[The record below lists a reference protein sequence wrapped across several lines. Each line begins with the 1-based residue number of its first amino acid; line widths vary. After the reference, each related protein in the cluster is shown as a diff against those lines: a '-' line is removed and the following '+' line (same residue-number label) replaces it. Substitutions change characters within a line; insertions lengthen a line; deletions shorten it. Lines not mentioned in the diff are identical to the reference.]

1 LADANHALGA
11 MRSVIVCHYEYFAHS
26 SRFFLGGDSRE
37 NHDGARQNDSAT
49 SNSNLKTQNF
59 SGWEEPQAGVDVD
72 WWFLPLFNYLLSSYI
87 LQQFVAVTLDIG
99 PSIREVSVDKPPRQ
113 GRLDRGRGMV
123 DTKENHSASQTRTLT
138 QLDSLPSMLFPLLLC
153 SFPDIQLQ

>member
-1 LADANHALGA
+1 MTEHGKTTRQPAIVISRHRIFRGGRSPKRAL
-11 MRSVIVCHYEYFAHS
+11 MWI
-26 SRFFLGGDSRE
+26 GGS
-37 NHDGARQNDSAT
+37 
-49 SNSNLKTQNF
+49 
-59 SGWEEPQAGVDVD
+59 
-72 WWFLPLFNYLLSSYI
+72 LPLFNYLLSSYI